1 MGNKGRQYGIIFLI
15 AATSLLVYFAYTECL
30 NFKIAFLL
38 NIIWHFYMSWNVI
51 ELFFNRKKE
60 LFEF

>member
-1 MGNKGRQYGIIFLI
+1 MGNKGRQYGIILSI
-15 AATSLLVYFAYTECL
+15 AAASLLVCFAYTECL

-51 ELFFNRKKE
+51 ELFYRKKE
-60 LFEF
+60 FFEF